1 MLHTNLSTR
10 PFYNERAVHAL
21 LASAAVVVLG
31 LTVFNVTQIVRLS
44 SRQSELSARAA
55 GAETRAR
62 DLRAHA
68 VEIREGI
75 NAKQLNTISSAARE
89 ANVII
94 GQRLFSWTDLLNR
107 LETTLPEEVRITSMR
122 PTVEKD
128 GSVTVQMTVT
138 GRRVEDV
145 DGFMENLEGTGV
157 FADVFSREDVTTED
171 GLLQATVEGRYAA
184 TR

>member
-10 PFYNERAVHAL
+10 PFYNQRGVHAI
-21 LASAAVVVLG
+21 LAVAAVLVIG
-31 LTVFNVTQIVRLS
+31 LTIFNVTQIVRLS

-55 GAETRAR
+55 AAEARAGE
-62 DLRAHA
+62 LRAHA
-68 VEIREGI
+68 VDVRQSV
-75 NAKQLNTISSAARE
+75 NAKQLNAISGSARE

-94 GQRLFSWTDLLNR
+94 SQRLFSWTNLLNQ

-128 GSVTVQMTVT
+128 GSVKVQMTLA
-138 GRRVEDV
+138 GRRVEDI
-145 DGFMENLEGTGV
+145 DRFMENLEGTGV
-157 FADVFSREDVTTED
+157 FADVFSREDVTAED
-171 GLLQATVEGRYAA
+171 GLLQATVEGTYVI